1 MRSARRE
8 RGYGQESFAAHVGLD
23 RSYYGAVERGAFN
36 ITLATMLKITAGL
49 GVRAS
54 TLLRRAQL

>member
-1 MRSARRE
+1 VRT
-8 RGYGQESFAAHVGLD
+8 RGVCAHIGLD
-23 RSYYGAVERGAFN
+23 RRYFGAVERGEFN
-36 ITLATMLKITAGL
+36 ITLATVLKIADGL